1 MTGIAVGASVSALAG
16 TEPYALLVL
25 GAVFG
30 IAPDF
35 DILLSGLSRRVHRS
49 PATHSLLAAVLL
61 AVAWWMVT
69 TNMALL
75 SSVPAVPSAS
85 VVFLSV
91 FLHAAE
97 DAATFQGC
105 RFLYP
110 VSRRRYK
117 GVVRYD
123 DRAANAVLIVL
134 AAAVTLVA
142 LRADLPDVI

>member
-1 MTGIAVGASVSALAG
+1 MSSLTGAD
-16 TEPYALLVL
+16 PYALMVI
-25 GAVFG
+25 GAFFSIV
-30 IAPDF
+30 PDF

-69 TNMALL
+69 TNVALL
-75 SSVPAVPSAS
+75 SSVPSVPSAS

-91 FLHAAE
+91 FLHAVE

-110 VSRRRYK
+110 VSRRLYK

-142 LRADLPDVI
+142 LRADLPGVI